1 MLQKKEVALTKI
13 ELNSFIA
20 RYKRLVE
27 CCEDEIVDAKADKER
42 YLKRIEELAEVWKEY
57 I

>member
-13 ELNSFIA
+13 ELNSLIA
-20 RYKRLVE
+20 RYKHLVE
-27 CCEDEIVDAKADKER
+27 CCEDEIVDAKANKER

>member
-13 ELNSFIA
+13 ELNSLIA
-20 RYKRLVE
+20 RYKHLVK
-27 CCEDEIVDAKADKER
+27 CCENEIVDAKADKER